1 MTRLPLA
8 GVRVA
13 DFGWIL
19 AVPHATAWL
28 AVMGAEVIKIESAQR
43 PDLIRLIGHLP
54 GKPIDLDGSPYF
66 NTLNFGKKSIT
77 LNLNHPKGVALAK
90 ELVRHSDVVTENFTV
105 GNMKKWGLSYDD
117 LCCVKPDIIMLSG
130 TPLGQFGPESQCVGW
145 GPHTQAY
152 AGMCHLTG
160 YPGGAPS
167 GLGGTWPDFMI
178 GVVMAYAILS
188 ALHYRRRTGK
198 GQYIDLA
205 MAEVVMTML
214 PEAFADFNMNG
225 RDRGRRGNRDDWMV
239 PHNVYRC
246 AGDDQWAAIAVNSE
260 DEWRALCHALG
271 RPEWLTDPR
280 FVDHQCRKTNEEALD
295 TLIEAW
301 TSQRSP
307 LEVMHTLQAAGV
319 AATPVYNTEGLC
331 TDPQFQHRRY
341 TVPITHP
348 VTGTIPAAGIPGLYS
363 ALPREALQYTPA
375 PRLGQHNEEVFGGL
389 LGLSDAEIARLK
401 EEQVI
406 C

>member
-1 MTRLPLA
+1 MTQLPLT

-19 AVPHATAWL
+19 AVPHGTAWL
-28 AVMGAEVIKIESAQR
+28 GVMGAEVIKIESAQR
-43 PDLIRLIGHLP
+43 PDLIRLIGHPP

-90 ELVRHSDVVTENFTV
+90 ELVRHCDVVTENFTV
-105 GNMKKWGLSYDD
+105 GNMKKWGLGYDD
-117 LCCVKPDIIMLSG
+117 LCRIKPDLIMLSG
-130 TPLGQFGPESQCVGW
+130 TPLGQSGPESQCVGW

-178 GVVMAYAILS
+178 GVVMAFAIMS

-205 MAEVVMTML
+205 MAEVVMSML

-246 AGDDQWAAIAVNSE
+246 AGNDQWAAIAVNSE
-260 DEWRALCHALG
+260 EEWRALCQTLG
-271 RPEWLTDPR
+271 HPEWLTDPR
-280 FVDHQCRKTNEEALD
+280 FVDRQQRKANEEVLD

-331 TDPQFQHRRY
+331 NDPQFQHRRY
-341 TVPITHP
+341 TLLIDHP
-348 VTGTIPAAGIPGLYS
+348 VSGTVLAAGIPGLYS
-363 ALPREALQYTPA
+363 ALPQEALQYTPA
-375 PRLGQHNEEVFGGL
+375 PRLGQHNDEIFGGL
-389 LGLSDAEIARLK
+389 LGLSSAEIARLK
-401 EEQVI
+401 EERVI

>member
-1 MTRLPLA
+1 
-8 GVRVA
+8 
-13 DFGWIL
+13 
-19 AVPHATAWL
+19 
-28 AVMGAEVIKIESAQR
+28 
-43 PDLIRLIGHLP
+43 
-54 GKPIDLDGSPYF
+54 
-66 NTLNFGKKSIT
+66 
-77 LNLNHPKGVALAK
+77 
-90 ELVRHSDVVTENFTV
+90 
-105 GNMKKWGLSYDD
+105 
-117 LCCVKPDIIMLSG
+117 
-130 TPLGQFGPESQCVGW
+130 
-145 GPHTQAY
+145 
-152 AGMCHLTG
+152 
-160 YPGGAPS
+160 
-167 GLGGTWPDFMI
+167 MI